1 MSSHG
6 KLYVVATPIGNLE
19 DMAPRAV
26 QALQSAHCIAAE
38 DTRHSAKL
46 LKHFAIRTTVIAY
59 HEHNEAAQAQRILG
73 SLEAG
78 RDVALISDA
87 GTPLVSDPGYRL
99 VRAAHQSGYAVVP
112 VPGPSALCAAL
123 SAAGLP
129 TDRFFFEGFLVARAL
144 GRDVAIRE
152 QLETAGK
159 ELNQQLRDMAQ
170 ELKDQ
175 FDAERA
181 RLGAD
186 ATQEEREQLA
196 RMGAEAQARVQQGQL
211 AAQRKAQELQAQ
223 IARQFQDEVRPVA
236 AQVAHERGAVVAI
249 PTSFLLWADGGADIT
264 SAVIERMKST
274 QPPQ

>member
-1 MSSHG
+1 MSVTRLFLSG
-6 KLYVVATPIGNLE
+6 IVLAGAGALFGCNEQSLPQ
-19 DMAPRAV
+19 APNRGAAPGPAV
-26 QALQSAHCIAAE
+26 
-38 DTRHSAKL
+38 
-46 LKHFAIRTTVIAY
+46 
-59 HEHNEAAQAQRILG
+59 
-73 SLEAG
+73 
-78 RDVALISDA
+78 
-87 GTPLVSDPGYRL
+87 
-99 VRAAHQSGYAVVP
+99 AVVD
-112 VPGPSALCAAL
+112 VEA
-123 SAAGLP
+123 
-129 TDRFFFEGFLVARAL
+129 VARAL
-144 GRDVAIRE
+144 GRDVVIRE